1 MNTDTVMNTSTSTT
15 PSSVSVKITRG
26 DEKRRFNFKGKS
38 FQELKALISEIFS
51 IPVDQFTLQYQDDEK
66 DRVTLSSDAE
76 LSEAIKLHKY
86 VLRFYVISKENNNN
100 APQVAAIPVS
110 PVVAAE
116 EGEVDPVPS
125 PYAHHPYHFHGGRGR
140 RGHHG
145 HGPFGGEHQLGP
157 YGGFTG
163 PFGGHGPHGHGPFGG
178 HHAGPYG
185 HGGPGHH
192 GHKNKRCMD
201 KEDREMM
208 KQEKKRFKKQRRN
221 ESSSSSSSEDDVQ
234 KIQRKE
240 MKQLMKATKQQ
251 IKKNWAA
258 TKSANP
264 AQWPENH
271 KLMVAEIKAAKRLI
285 HEQYKNPNTPVPAE
299 QTVSPAPV
307 EMQA

>member
-1 MNTDTVMNTSTSTT
+1 MNTDTVMNNTTSTSIT

-26 DEKRRFNFKGKS
+26 DEKRRFNFKGKF
-38 FQELKALISEIFS
+38 FQELKALIAEIFS

-86 VLRFYVISKENNNN
+86 VLRFYVISKENSNN
-100 APQVAAIPVS
+100 APHVAATPIPPAV
-110 PVVAAE
+110 PAE
-116 EGEVDPVPS
+116 EGEVAPVP
-125 PYAHHPYHFHGGRGR
+125 PPFAPHPHHHYGRGR
-140 RGHHG
+140 RGPHG
-145 HGPFGGEHQLGP
+145 GDHQLGPFGGFG
-157 YGGFTG
+157 G

-178 HHAGPYG
+178 HHGGPYG
-185 HGGPGHH
+185 HGRPGHH
-192 GHKNKRCMD
+192 GHKHKRCMD

-221 ESSSSSSSEDDVQ
+221 ESSSSSSSEDDAQ

-240 MKQLMKATKQQ
+240 MKQLVKATKQQ
-251 IKKNWAA
+251 IKMNWAA

-285 HEQYKNPNTPVPAE
+285 HEQYKNPNTPVPAAE
-299 QTVSPAPV
+299 QNVSPAPV